1 MKLVGKEMLKKSI
14 RDKEE
19 KERLSNKFKKNLN
32 SL

>member
-19 KERLSNKFKKNLN
+19 KERLSNKFKNVLK
-32 SL
+32 